1 MDRLEE
7 KREAEATA
15 QLSFCFEVAS
25 SAKYSSAV
33 SGSEADSTLGRAV
46 VDGIPVRNVVLN
58 FPQNRS
64 SSGSQAQLIQR
75 MLQRYRFF

>member
-7 KREAEATA
+7 KREAEAMA

-25 SAKYSSAV
+25 SEKYNSAV
-33 SGSEADSTLGRAV
+33 SGGEADSIPGRAV
-46 VDGIPVRNVVLN
+46 GDATPIRNIVLN

>member
-7 KREAEATA
+7 KREAEAMA
-15 QLSFCFEVAS
+15 QLAFCFEVAS
-25 SAKYSSAV
+25 SEKYNSAV
-33 SGSEADSTLGRAV
+33 RGGEADSIPSRAV
-46 VDGIPVRNVVLN
+46 VDAIPVRNVVLN
-58 FPQNRS
+58 FPQNRT